1 MTCGI
6 RFLARLSSLV
16 VGAALVLC
24 ASPAPLVA
32 QGQATT
38 GIIRGVVTD
47 PNGAPVANASVI
59 LHEAHTNFTRTLT
72 TDAGG
77 NFTGTLLPL
86 GTYDVTARSVGFAE
100 VKRTGISLGVG
111 ETVALRLPLAAV
123 TLAAVTVEA
132 TQPVVNVTQSAAATP
147 LSAEAVTGLPNNG
160 RNFINLTLLTPN
172 VAIVQGPDGDELTVA
187 GQRGIHNN
195 VSVDGADF
203 NNSFFGE
210 QRGGQRPAFTFN
222 LDAVQE
228 LVVVAGGANAEF
240 GRSSG
245 GFVNV
250 ITKSGTNETR
260 GSLHYFGK
268 FDAVSGT
275 PEHTSPSGQVQK
287 FNPDFSQNQFGFT
300 LGGPLKRDKVFYFLA
315 YDQQIYDDVKQ
326 KSRPPSPQLDSLKTF
341 LAGRYPELANEF
353 GPISRTNN
361 ARAALAKFDFRL
373 SERHNLSL
381 KYNYTWAE
389 QKNGTFDVDTWGAS
403 ANGLEQSHSHAV
415 NGSLVSFLSSRTSN
429 ELRFQFSRED
439 RPRPYDG
446 PNNHLGDTVGV
457 SSIFGSGVPFHD
469 TDVDP
474 LHSLRFG
481 LPFFLPIRDD
491 HDTRVQL
498 LDNVSISRGNH
509 LIKFGGEWN
518 RTSTTQ
524 VFVGFAGG
532 RMAFTSV
539 HGFENFV
546 NQGSHYI
553 ECSDNTSG
561 VYPLFNC
568 SGGATITGPVILYL
582 QQSGVG
588 SNTVEQAGTQTITQN
603 ELAVFLQ
610 DTWKP
615 SAKLTLNYGLRWEA
629 QIEPDPI
636 TPPSQVYFAPWID
649 STVVGPK
656 GRVTFPSDGTIPSDK
671 KMWQPRLGLA
681 WDPNANGQQVFRF
694 NAGLFYARIPGLNL
708 ASVRSTNGSLGQTL
722 FGSSGT
728 VGFLP
733 PPAFDSLLPLS
744 TGTPFQPTV
753 YVVDRNFQN
762 PRTFNVTVGY
772 ERQIANDLAA
782 SISYTHARTDHLT
795 RFINRNDP
803 RFFNDTIGPFQ
814 SGPRAIGTLFSVES
828 SAKSRYNGVTIGL
841 KRVLDPNFQFDIN
854 YTLSFDKSDDDN
866 ERDPFTF
873 RYAQVDSL
881 DKEYN
886 WSDRDQRHRLNG
898 WFLAKVAGFFVNN
911 RVSYYSAQP
920 ASEKCGVGNVGNGQ
934 RASSPQ
940 DRICRD
946 GAAPD
951 SGRILLRNTIRK
963 DNAYF
968 SWDIRISRP
977 FPAGARGQLEAII
990 EIFNVTNADN
1000 FRDPASGTTY
1010 KNFDGTIRSGLGDPR
1025 QLQAGVRWV
1034 F

>member
-16 VGAALVLC
+16 VSAALVLF
-24 ASPAPLVA
+24 ASPAPLGA

-86 GTYDVTARSVGFAE
+86 GTYDVTARSVGYAE

-132 TQPVVNVTQSAAATP
+132 TQPVVDVTQSAAATP
-147 LSAEAVTGLPNNG
+147 LSAAAVTGLPNNG

-203 NNSFFGE
+203 NNPFFGE

-250 ITKSGTNETR
+250 ITKSGTNDLR
-260 GSLHYFGK
+260 GTVHYFGK

-275 PEHTSPSGQVQK
+275 PEHTSPTGVVTK
-287 FNPDFSQNQFGFT
+287 FEPDFSQNQFGFT
-300 LGGPLKRDKVFYFLA
+300 LGGPLKRDRAFFFLA
-315 YDQQIYDDVKQ
+315 YDQQIYNDVKQ
-326 KSRPPSPQLDSLKTF
+326 KNRVHTPAYDSLVTF
-341 LAGRYPELANEF
+341 LATRYPELANDF
-353 GPISRTNN
+353 APISRTND

-373 SERHNLSL
+373 SDRHNLSL
-381 KYNYTWAE
+381 KYNYTWSE

-403 ANGLEQSHSHAV
+403 ANGLEQDHSHAV

-429 ELRFQFSRED
+429 EFRFQYSRED
-439 RPRPYDG
+439 RPRPYTG
-446 PNNHLGDTVGV
+446 AINHLGDTTGV
-457 SSIFGSGVPFHD
+457 SSIFGARVPFHD
-469 TDVDP
+469 TDV
-474 LHSLRFG
+474 SATEAFRFG
-481 LPFFLPIRDD
+481 MPFFLPISDD

-498 LDNVSISRGNH
+498 LDNVSIARGSH
-509 LIKFGGEWN
+509 LFKFGGEWN
-518 RTSTTQ
+518 RTATTQ
-524 VFVGFAGG
+524 VFIGFANG
-532 RMAFTSV
+532 RIAFNSV
-539 HGFENFV
+539 TGFINYV
-546 NQGSHYI
+546 TLGSGYR
-553 ECSDNTSG
+553 ECSDNSTTTTGSCPSG
-561 VYPLFNC
+561 TTV
-568 SGGATITGPVILYL
+568 TGPVNLYL
-582 QQSGVG
+582 QQAGVG
-588 SNTVEQAGTQTITQN
+588 STTVQQAGTQTITQN
-603 ELAVFLQ
+603 EFALYLQ

-636 TPPSQVYFAPWID
+636 TPPSQVYFARWID
-649 STVVGPK
+649 STVTNTRGSF
-656 GRVTFPSDGTIPSDK
+656 TFPSDGRIPSDK
-671 KMWQPRLGLA
+671 KMWQPRLGIA
-681 WDPNANGQQVFRF
+681 WDPNADGRQVFRF
-694 NAGLFYARIPGLNL
+694 NAGIYYARVPGLNL
-708 ASVRSTNGSLGQTL
+708 ASARSTNGSLGQTR
-722 FGSSGT
+722 FGSNVFGIP
-728 VGFLP
+728 V
-733 PPAFDSLLPLS
+733 PAYDSLLPPT
-744 TGTPFQPTV
+744 TGTPFVPDV
-753 YVVDRNFQN
+753 YVFDRHFQN
-762 PRTFNVTVGY
+762 PRTISLTVGY
-772 ERQIANDLAA
+772 ERQVANDLSA
-782 SISYTHARTDHLT
+782 SISYTHARGDHLT
-795 RFINRNDP
+795 RFINRNDL
-803 RFFNDTIGPFQ
+803 RFGNPFGSIAHAIAFGGPFDV
-814 SGPRAIGTLFSVES
+814 GTLWTVES
-828 SAKSRYNGVTIGL
+828 SAKSRYNGVTVGL
-841 KRVLDPNFQFDIN
+841 KRVLDPNFQFDVN

-866 ERDPFTF
+866 ERDPFTL

-881 DKEYN
+881 NKEYN

-898 WFLAKVAGFFVNN
+898 WFLAKVAGFFVNS

-920 ASEKCGVGNVGNGQ
+920 ASEQCGAGNVGNGL

-940 DRICRD
+940 QRIC
-946 GAAPD
+946 GD
-951 SGRILLRNTIRK
+951 SSILLRNTIRK

-977 FPAGARGQLEAII
+977 FPAGPRGQLEALI

-1000 FRDPASGTTY
+1000 FRDPGSGTY